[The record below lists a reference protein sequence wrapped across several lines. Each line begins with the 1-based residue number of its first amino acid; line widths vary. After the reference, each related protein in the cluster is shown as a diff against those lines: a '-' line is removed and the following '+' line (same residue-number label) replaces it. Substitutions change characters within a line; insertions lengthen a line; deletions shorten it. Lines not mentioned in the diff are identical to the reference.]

1 MKKLLTITL
10 LFTFSIVNA
19 QEFKYGLKGG
29 INLTGFHTQNGT
41 VSDLMGYNFGGV
53 VKMNL
58 SSTFDLQGE
67 ILLNRK
73 GGIYRYSNIAIEN
86 PEVKLTYLNIP
97 ILFKI
102 NITDKFNFHAG
113 PEMGIL
119 LAKKATLSGEELEV
133 NIESNLDINA
143 LGGLEYQF
151 QNGIFIQTRYSYG
164 LTKLFENKDYKNSA
178 ISLSV
183 GYFLN

>member
-1 MKKLLTITL
+1 MKKLLTLML
-10 LFTFSIVNA
+10 LFTIAIVSA
-19 QEFKYGLKGG
+19 QEFTYGFKAGV
-29 INLTGFHTQNGT
+29 NLTGFHTQTGT
-41 VSDLMGYNFGGV
+41 NSDLVGYNFGGV
-53 VKMNL
+53 LKVNL
-58 SSTFDLQGE
+58 NKTFDFQGE

-86 PEVKLTYLNIP
+86 PEVKLTYLNLP
-97 ILFKI
+97 LLFKI
-102 NITDKFNFHAG
+102 NITNKFNFHVG
-113 PEMGIL
+113 SEMGVL
-119 LAKKATLSGEELEV
+119 LAKKATLSGEEIEV
-133 NIESNLDINA
+133 DVNSNFDMNA

-164 LTKLFENKDYKNSA
+164 LTKLFENKDFKNSA

>member
-1 MKKLLTITL
+1 MKKLLIITL
-10 LFTFSIVNA
+10 LFTIAIVKA
-19 QEFKYGLKGG
+19 QELKYGLKAGV
-29 INLTGFHTQNGT
+29 NLTGFHTQNGT
-41 VSDLMGYNFGGV
+41 NSDLVGYNFGAV
-53 VKMNL
+53 LKVNL
-58 SSTFDLQGE
+58 NKTFDFQGE

-97 ILFKI
+97 ILLKV
-102 NITDKFNFHAG
+102 NITNQFHFYAG

-119 LAKKATLSGEELEV
+119 LAKKATLSGEEIEV
-133 NIESNLDINA
+133 DVNSNFDMNV

-164 LTKLFENKDYKNSA
+164 LTKIFENKDFKNSA

>member
-1 MKKLLTITL
+1 MKRLLTITI
-10 LFTFSIVNA
+10 LFTISIINA
-19 QEFKYGLKGG
+19 QEFKYGFKGG
-29 INLTGFHTQNGT
+29 VNLTGFHTQNGT
-41 VSDLMGYNFGGV
+41 VSDLVGYNFGGV
-53 VKMNL
+53 LKVNL
-58 SSTFDLQGE
+58 NKTFDLQGE
-67 ILLNRK
+67 ILLNTK
-73 GGIYRYSNIAIEN
+73 GGMYRYSNIAIEN
-86 PEVKLTYLNIP
+86 PEVKLTYLNMP
-97 ILFKI
+97 IFLKL
-102 NITDKFNFHAG
+102 NITNQFHFYAG

-133 NIESNLDINA
+133 NIESNFDINA

-164 LTKLFENKDYKNSA
+164 LTKLFENKDFKNSA

>member
-1 MKKLLTITL
+1 MKKLLTIPL
-10 LFTFSIVNA
+10 LFTLSIVNA
-19 QEFKYGLKGG
+19 QEISYGFKAGV
-29 INLTGFHTQNGT
+29 NLTGFHTQNGT
-41 VSDLMGYNFGGV
+41 NSDLVGYNFGGV
-53 VKMNL
+53 LKINL
-58 SSTFDLQGE
+58 NKTFDFQGE